1 VMDPKSF
8 EQTEL
13 PAELIGENSVY
24 LQPNIILQIA
34 LVDGQPVTAELPF
47 TVELKVVDTPPQ
59 VKSATVTNVMK
70 EALCEGGARIKVPPF
85 VENGMTI
92 RVDTRTGE
100 YLGKA

>member
-1 VMDPKSF
+1 MV
-8 EQTEL
+8 EG
-13 PAELIGENSVY
+13 A
-24 LQPNIILQIA
+24 A
-34 LVDGQPVTAELPF
+34 VTVELPF

-70 EALCEGGARIKVPPF
+70 EALCEGGAKIKVPGF
-85 VENGMTI
+85 IEIGMTI